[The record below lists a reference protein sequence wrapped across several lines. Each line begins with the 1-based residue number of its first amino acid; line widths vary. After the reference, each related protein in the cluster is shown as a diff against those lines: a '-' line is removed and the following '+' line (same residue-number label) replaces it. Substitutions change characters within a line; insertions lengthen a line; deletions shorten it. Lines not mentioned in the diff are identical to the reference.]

1 MAVALVVTRIYL
13 VHAPSAM
20 VGGVYLLLSSAG
32 RFVEEAYRGE
42 PQTPVL
48 GGLRLYQWV
57 AVATLVLGAFITT
70 VKHSPPSPPPA
81 IHVASIFVALACGI
95 GAWFLTGVDF
105 PESNRKF
112 ARLT

>member
-1 MAVALVVTRIYL
+1 
-13 VHAPSAM
+13 
-20 VGGVYLLLSSAG
+20 
-32 RFVEEAYRGE
+32 
-42 PQTPVL
+42 
-48 GGLRLYQWV
+48 
-57 AVATLVLGAFITT
+57 LGAFITT

-105 PESNRKF
+105 PESNRRF